1 MRAAQLLVL
10 SSHSAGLNSE
20 IEARLR
26 EEFPDYTTVRFGA
39 VKRIQSLV
47 TANAKVVVAGG
58 DGTVGAVV
66 RRLAG
71 TRCRIGIIP
80 LGTFNNF
87 AMSLRVPAALDK
99 AIDVAKRGRARSIT
113 LGHVNGVVFLEACAV
128 GLFGETIRLG
138 ESAKDRK
145 LRGITAKIR
154 RVLTARPFRYE
165 LSKDLVGSGTAMSL
179 VFSNTYS
186 TGIQLPLG
194 DSTHR
199 QHRNDEAYRHGT
211 GPECHPLHAP
221 LSGCNP
227 HALRVEPRR
236 HEESATKINEAHE
249 EEPFVIFVSFV
260 ANPSRSSWPVSRAR
274 RGVRSRNR
282 HSRNGSNRSSFSGTS
297 ACARISNRAQAFQRR
312 SASSFPGGRTAS
324 AAS

>member
-10 SSHSAGLNSE
+10 SSRSSGLNSE

-26 EEFPDYTTVRFGA
+26 QEFSDHTVVRFAA

-47 TANAKVVVAGG
+47 TVNARVVVAGG

-66 RRLAG
+66 RRLAA
-71 TRCRIGIIP
+71 TRCRIGMIP

-99 AIDVAKRGRARSIT
+99 AIDLAKRGRARSIT

-138 ESAKDRK
+138 ESAKDRR

-165 LSKDLVGSGTAMSL
+165 LSKDLAGTGTAMSL

-194 DSTHR
+194 DSTPVDRYLEFSVHAGSTHLDIAGRALASALLAKHR
-199 QHRNDEAYRHGT
+199 EEGAGQVFRFRK
-211 GPECHPLHAP
+211 
-221 LSGCNP
+221 
-227 HALRVEPRR
+227 LRVVTKPRVR
-236 HEESATKINEAHE
+236 AYADHVPAGYT
-249 EEPFVIFVSFV
+249 PLTVSLE
-260 ANPSRSSWPVSRAR
+260 PSRLKFIVP
-274 RGVRSRNR
+274 
-282 HSRNGSNRSSFSGTS
+282 GS
-297 ACARISNRAQAFQRR
+297 
-312 SASSFPGGRTAS
+312 
-324 AAS
+324 

>member
-10 SSHSAGLNSE
+10 SSRSSGLNSE

-26 EEFPDYTTVRFGA
+26 QELSDHMAVRFGA
-39 VKRIQSLV
+39 VKRIRSLV
-47 TANAKVVVAGG
+47 TPNARVVVAGG

-66 RRLAG
+66 RQLAD

-87 AMSLRVPAALDK
+87 AMSLHVPAALDE
-99 AIDVAKRGRARSIT
+99 AIDAAKGGHARSIT

-194 DSTHR
+194 DSTPADRYLEFSVHAGRTHLDIAGRALASALLAKHR
-199 QHRNDEAYRHGT
+199 EEGAGQVFRFRK
-211 GPECHPLHAP
+211 
-221 LSGCNP
+221 
-227 HALRVEPRR
+227 LRVVTKPRVRAYADHVPAGYTPLTVSAEP
-236 HEESATKINEAHE
+236 SLLKFLV
-249 EEPFVIFVSFV
+249 P
-260 ANPSRSSWPVSRAR
+260 PD
-274 RGVRSRNR
+274 
-282 HSRNGSNRSSFSGTS
+282 
-297 ACARISNRAQAFQRR
+297 
-312 SASSFPGGRTAS
+312 
-324 AAS
+324 

>member
-10 SSHSAGLNSE
+10 SSSSGGLNSE

-26 EEFPDYTTVRFGA
+26 QEFSDHTMVRFSA
-39 VKRIQSLV
+39 VKRIRSLV
-47 TANAKVVVAGG
+47 TANANVVVAGG

-66 RRLAG
+66 RQLAG

-113 LGHVNGVVFLEACAV
+113 LGHVNGVVFLEACAL

-138 ESAKDRK
+138 ESAKDRR

-194 DSTHR
+194 DSTPVDR
-199 QHRNDEAYRHGT
+199 YLEFSV
-211 GPECHPLHAP
+211 HA
-221 LSGCNP
+221 
-227 HALRVEPRR
+227 
-236 HEESATKINEAHE
+236 
-249 EEPFVIFVSFV
+249 
-260 ANPSRSSWPVSRAR
+260 
-274 RGVRSRNR
+274 
-282 HSRNGSNRSSFSGTS
+282 GSTHLDI
-297 ACARISNRAQAFQRR
+297 A
-312 SASSFPGGRTAS
+312 
-324 AAS
+324 

>member
-10 SSHSAGLNSE
+10 SSRSTGLNSE

-26 EEFPDYTTVRFGA
+26 QEFSDHMAVRFGA
-39 VKRIQSLV
+39 VKRIRSLV
-47 TANAKVVVAGG
+47 TPNARVVVAGG

-66 RRLAG
+66 RQLAD

-87 AMSLRVPAALDK
+87 AMSLRVPPALDQ
-99 AIDVAKRGRARSIT
+99 AIDAAKRGRARSIT

-194 DSTHR
+194 DSTPVDRYLEFSVHAGSTHLDIAGRALASALLAKHR
-199 QHRNDEAYRHGT
+199 EEGAGQVFRFRK
-211 GPECHPLHAP
+211 
-221 LSGCNP
+221 
-227 HALRVEPRR
+227 LRVVTKPRVRAYADHVPAGYTPLTVSAEP
-236 HEESATKINEAHE
+236 SLLKFIVPPN
-249 EEPFVIFVSFV
+249 
-260 ANPSRSSWPVSRAR
+260 
-274 RGVRSRNR
+274 
-282 HSRNGSNRSSFSGTS
+282 
-297 ACARISNRAQAFQRR
+297 
-312 SASSFPGGRTAS
+312 
-324 AAS
+324 

>member
-10 SSHSAGLNSE
+10 SSRSSGLNSE

-26 EEFPDYTTVRFGA
+26 QELSDHMAVRFGA
-39 VKRIQSLV
+39 VKRIRSLV
-47 TANAKVVVAGG
+47 TPNARVVVAGG

-66 RRLAG
+66 RQLAD

-87 AMSLRVPAALDK
+87 AMSLHVPAALDE
-99 AIDVAKRGRARSIT
+99 AIDAAKGGHARSIT

-194 DSTHR
+194 DSTPADRYLEFSVHAGSTHLDIAGRALASALLAKHR
-199 QHRNDEAYRHGT
+199 EEGAGQVFRFRK
-211 GPECHPLHAP
+211 
-221 LSGCNP
+221 
-227 HALRVEPRR
+227 LRVVTKPRVRAYADHVPAGYTPLTVSAEP
-236 HEESATKINEAHE
+236 SLLKFLV
-249 EEPFVIFVSFV
+249 P
-260 ANPSRSSWPVSRAR
+260 PD
-274 RGVRSRNR
+274 
-282 HSRNGSNRSSFSGTS
+282 
-297 ACARISNRAQAFQRR
+297 
-312 SASSFPGGRTAS
+312 
-324 AAS
+324 